1 MVLSRF
7 IRMFDGV
14 WMFGV
19 CDVSFKVYKNVRW
32 GVGVQSL

>member
-1 MVLSRF
+1 
-7 IRMFDGV
+7 MFDGV

-32 GVGVQSL
+32 GVDVRSL